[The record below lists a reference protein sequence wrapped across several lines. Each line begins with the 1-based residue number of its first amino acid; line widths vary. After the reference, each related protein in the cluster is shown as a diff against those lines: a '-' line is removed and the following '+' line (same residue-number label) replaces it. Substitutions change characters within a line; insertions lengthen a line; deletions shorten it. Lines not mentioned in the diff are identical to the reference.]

1 MARFMIIS
9 HYGAEIIEAE
19 DWDDAVY
26 KARKG
31 WGSSLVSI
39 TLLPNEED

>member
-1 MARFMIIS
+1 MERFIVVS

-26 KARKG
+26 KAQEG

-39 TLLPNEED
+39 TLLPREEE